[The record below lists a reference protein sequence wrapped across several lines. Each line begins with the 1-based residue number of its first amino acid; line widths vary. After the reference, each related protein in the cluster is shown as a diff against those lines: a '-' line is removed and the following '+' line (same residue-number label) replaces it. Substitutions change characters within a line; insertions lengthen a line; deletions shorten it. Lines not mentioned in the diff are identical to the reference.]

1 MQGKMSLGRRAV
13 KQGAEGGRRA
23 LVYLSLAY
31 VAFVIYGSLVPLEF
45 HYRSWDNAWQT
56 FKNIPY
62 LNLGIDSRAD
72 WVANAVLYVPV
83 GFLIASLLKRFGKHP
98 ALALAFIG
106 SLVFSFALAVSVEFT
121 QLFFPQRTVSY
132 NDIIAEFLGSILGA
146 IFAVR
151 WSGRFMSLLST
162 LAGNPDRLV
171 AHLLKAYAISYVAFS
186 LFPYDFLV
194 SISEIHWKL
203 QSDGWGWL
211 VAKES
216 MGGSTIFA
224 IAKLF
229 AEILAVVP
237 LGLMLGKIKTGRRP
251 CSPTHALLLGAL
263 LGLMIEV
270 AQFFIATGVSQ
281 GLSIITRA
289 IGMYIGT
296 LLWQHRTLFPP
307 QRVAFELRRFGLLV
321 GALYLIALAAV
332 NGLIGHRW
340 MGADFAMNVLR
351 EVNFLP
357 FYYHYYT
364 TEQAALL
371 SLVSVCVMY
380 APIGVLSW
388 ASWSPPVLAMSMAM
402 LIAGFMESGKLFFS
416 SSHPDPT
423 NILIAGFS
431 AWATA
436 KMVKRIAKVSSAKVS
451 VRAPIAATSDY
462 TRSEGSEEKTESA
475 IVADINGR
483 NSAEEVSAVQLLKRP
498 SWVGVLILGLACAG
512 LYVLHFPLQPVV
524 IGLLLA
530 GYAVVIWYRPQFLFV
545 VVPAALALFDLA
557 PWSGRFYF
565 DEFDLLLLTSVVIA
579 YVRLP
584 SAPHH
589 AKRDLPFLVLALL
602 LGLSYAVAIYR
613 GLLPWQMPGINEFS
627 NYYSPYNAL
636 RVAKGVLWTFLLY
649 GLSGRLSS
657 MGHNVRSLFAKGM
670 IAGLAGTVAVIVWE
684 RLVFPGIFNFT
695 DVYRVTGPFSQ
706 MHIGGADIETYLT
719 LSTPFLVVLLFE
731 ARSWI
736 TRLFGTAL
744 LVGATYGLMVTFSR
758 IGYAAYGIALAIVL
772 LAATAKQGDRMRSRY
787 FERGLAGIALAALAV
802 VVAVPIFKGSFTQ
815 ERISRSGTD
824 FGIRWAHWND
834 ALQMRDADWNT
845 SLFGMGLGRYP
856 ETNYWRSKENRVAT
870 YRLHSET
877 GNIFLRLGSGGK
889 LYIEQFVAIKPQHE
903 YVLSLKVR
911 SDLPNA
917 KLTASICENW
927 LLNSARCTFHSFDV
941 AGSGRWQLGSVRLKS
956 DDMGS
961 GRWYMARPVKLS
973 IYNSSAQALVDVDN
987 LHLLDDGGHDLLV
1000 NGGFS
1005 RGMDRWFFTVD
1016 NYGQWHVDSLPVQ
1029 VLFDQG
1035 WLGIV
1040 SLSLF
1045 VTLGLWRATRDV
1057 WRGDA
1062 MAGAMLASSVGF
1074 LVIGSLDSLVD
1085 SPRLLMLF
1093 LLLIFFAAR
1102 HAVRPASLNRG
1113 NNI

>member
-1 MQGKMSLGRRAV
+1 MQGKMSLDLRAV
-13 KQGAEGGRRA
+13 KQGAEGGRHA

-151 WSGRFMSLLST
+151 WSNRFMSLLST

-194 SISEIHWKL
+194 SISEIHWKI

-216 MGGSTIFA
+216 MGGSTILA

-237 LGLMLGKIKTGRRP
+237 LGMMLGKIKTGRRP
-251 CSPTHALLLGAL
+251 WSPTHALLFGAL

-281 GLSIITRA
+281 GLSVITRA

-296 LLWQHRTLFPP
+296 LLWRHRTLFPP
-307 QRVAFELRRFGLLV
+307 QRVAFELRRFGLFI
-321 GALYLIALAAV
+321 GIFYLIALAAV

-340 MGADFAMNVLR
+340 MGIDFAMNALK
-351 EVNFLP
+351 EINFLP

-371 SLVSVCVMY
+371 SLVSVCLMY
-380 APIGVLSW
+380 APIGVLAW
-388 ASWSPPVLAMSMAM
+388 AYWSSPVLGMSVAM
-402 LIAGFMESGKLFFS
+402 LIAGLMESGKLFLTGF
-416 SSHPDPT
+416 HPDPT
-423 NILIAGFS
+423 SVLIAGFS

-436 KMVKRIAKVSSAKVS
+436 KMINRIAS
-451 VRAPIAATSDY
+451 VPFLKAARRTAATPGY
-462 TRSEGSEEKTESA
+462 TSSEGSEEKAESV

-483 NSAEEVSAVQLLKRP
+483 KLAEEVSAVQLLRRP
-498 SWVGVLILGLACAG
+498 SWEGVLILGLACAG
-512 LYVLHFPLQPVV
+512 LYVLHFPLQPVA

-530 GYAVVIWYRPQFLFV
+530 GYAVVIWYRPQFLLI

-565 DEFDLLLLTSVVIA
+565 DEFDLLFLTSVTVA

-584 SAPHH
+584 QAPPH
-589 AKRDLPFLVLALL
+589 AKRDLLFLFFSVLLS
-602 LGLSYAVAIYR
+602 LSYAISSCR
-613 GLLPWQMPGINEFS
+613 GLLPWHLPEANEFS
-627 NYYSPYNAL
+627 NYYSSYNAL
-636 RVAKGVLWTFLLY
+636 RIAKGVLWAFILY
-649 GLSGRLSS
+649 GLFGRLSS
-657 MGHNVRSLFAKGM
+657 IGHNVRRLFAKGLV
-670 IAGLAGTVAVIVWE
+670 AGLAGTVAVIVWE
-684 RLVFPGIFNFT
+684 RFVFPGMFNFT

-719 LSTPFLVVLLFE
+719 LSTAFLVVLLFE
-731 ARSWI
+731 ARSWVA
-736 TRLFGTAL
+736 RLFGAVL
-744 LVGATYGLMVTFSR
+744 LAGATYGLMVTFSR
-758 IGYAAYGIALAIVL
+758 VGYAAYGIALAIAL
-772 LAATAKQGDRMRSRY
+772 LAATAKRVDRMRTGY

-815 ERISRSGTD
+815 DRMSRSGTD

-834 ALQMRDADWNT
+834 ALQMRDADWGT

-856 ETNYWRSKENRVAT
+856 ETNYWRSKESRVAT
-870 YRLHSET
+870 YRLHSEN
-877 GNIFLRLGSGGK
+877 GNTFLRLGSGGK
-889 LYIEQFVAIKPQHE
+889 LYIEQFVAIKPQHK
-903 YVLSLKVR
+903 YVLSLKFR

-917 KLTASICENW
+917 KLTASICEKW

-941 AGSGRWQLGSVRLKS
+941 TGSGRWQPVSVLLKS

-961 GRWYMARPVKLS
+961 GRWYAARPVKLS
-973 IYNSSAQALVDVDN
+973 VYNSSAQALVDVGN

-1000 NGGFS
+1000 NGDFS
-1005 RGMDRWFFTVD
+1005 RGMDRWLFTVD
-1016 NYGQWHVDSLPVQ
+1016 NYGQWHIDSLPVQ

-1045 VTLGLWRATRDV
+1045 VMLGLWRATRDA
-1057 WRGDA
+1057 WHGDA
-1062 MAGAMLASSVGF
+1062 MAGAILASSVGF

-1102 HAVRPASLNRG
+1102 PAVLPASLNR
-1113 NNI
+1113 

>member
-1 MQGKMSLGRRAV
+1 MSLDRRPV
-13 KQGAEGGRRA
+13 KQGAEGEYNT

-31 VAFVIYGSLVPLEF
+31 VAFVIYGSLVPLDF
-45 HYRSWDNAWQT
+45 QYRSWDNAWQA
-56 FKNIPY
+56 FMNIPY
-62 LNLGIDSRAD
+62 LNLGIESRAD

-106 SLVFSFALAVSVEFT
+106 SLLFSTALAVSVEFT
-121 QLFFPQRTVSY
+121 QLFFPPRTVSL

-162 LAGNPDRLV
+162 LAGNPDRLI
-171 AHLLKAYAISYVAFS
+171 AHLLKAYAIAYVAFS

-194 SISEIHWKL
+194 SVSEIHWKL

-216 MGGSTIFA
+216 MGGSA
-224 IAKLF
+224 VLALAKLF
-229 AEILAVVP
+229 AETLAAIP
-237 LGLMLGKIKTGRRP
+237 LGLMLGKIKTGRRSW
-251 CSPTHALLLGAL
+251 SPPQAFLFGAI

-281 GLSIITRA
+281 GLSVITRA
-289 IGMYIGT
+289 IGMYIGA

-307 QRVAFELRRFGLLV
+307 QRVAFELRRFGLFV
-321 GALYLIALAAV
+321 GAPYLIALAAV

-388 ASWSPPVLAMSMAM
+388 ASWSPPVLAMSTAM
-402 LIAGFMESGKLFFS
+402 LIAGFMESGKLFFAG
-416 SSHPDPT
+416 SHPDPT

-436 KMVKRIAKVSSAKVS
+436 KMVKRIAKVSSAEVS
-451 VRAPIAATSDY
+451 VRAPIAASSTP
-462 TRSEGSEEKTESA
+462 RSSEEVVSDKVAQARTPNASA
-475 IVADINGR
+475 
-483 NSAEEVSAVQLLKRP
+483 LLRTP
-498 SWVGVLILGLACAG
+498 SWAGYAALIAGPACVG
-512 LYVLHFPLQPVV
+512 LYVANFSVQPVA

-530 GYAVVIWYRPQFLFV
+530 GYATLIWHRPHYLLV

-565 DEFDLLLLTSVVIA
+565 DEFDLLILISVVIA

-584 SAPHH
+584 RVPHH

-602 LGLSYAVAIYR
+602 LGLSYAVATYR
-613 GLLPWQMPGINEFS
+613 GLLPWHLPGINEFS
-627 NYYSPYNAL
+627 SYYSPYNAL
-636 RVAKGVLWTFLLY
+636 RIAKGVLWVFILY

-657 MGHNVRSLFAKGM
+657 IGHNVRRLFAYGM
-670 IAGLAGTVAVIVWE
+670 VAGLAGTIVVIVWE
-684 RLVFPGIFNFT
+684 RFVFPGMFNFT

-706 MHIGGADIETYLT
+706 MNTGGADIEAYLT

-736 TRLFGTAL
+736 TRMFGTAL

-758 IGYAAYGIALAIVL
+758 VGYAAYGIALTIVL
-772 LAATAKQGDRMRSRY
+772 LAVTVKPGKRMGS
-787 FERGLAGIALAALAV
+787 FKRGIPALALAV
-802 VVAVPIFKGSFTQ
+802 LALAVAVPIFEGSFTR
-815 ERISRSGTD
+815 ERMSQSESD
-824 FGIRWAHWND
+824 FGIRRAHWND
-834 ALQMRDADWNT
+834 ALQMRDHDRGT
-845 SLFGMGLGRYP
+845 SLFGMGIGRYP
-856 ETNYWRSKENRVAT
+856 ETNYWRSQENRAAT
-870 YRLHSET
+870 YRLGFEN
-877 GNIFLRLGSGGK
+877 GNTFLRLGSGGR
-889 LYIEQFVAIKPQHE
+889 LYIEQFAAIKPKHD
-903 YVLSLKVR
+903 YLLSLSMR
-911 SDLPNA
+911 SDLPA
-917 KLTASICENW
+917 QVSVSICEKW
-927 LLNSARCTFHSFDV
+927 LLTSARCILQSIDV
-941 AGSGRWQLGSVRLKS
+941 AGNGRWQPVHVHLQSGDLGS
-956 DDMGS
+956 GP
-961 GRWYMARPVKLS
+961 WYAARPIKLS
-973 IYNSSAQALVDVDN
+973 IYAAHAVVDVDN
-987 LHLLDDGGHDLLV
+987 LHLQGADGRDLLV
-1000 NGGFS
+1000 NGDFS

-1016 NYGQWHVDSLPVQ
+1016 NYGQWHVDSLPIQ

-1040 SLSLF
+1040 ALTLF
-1045 VTLGLWRATRDV
+1045 VAAGMWRAARDA

-1062 MAGAMLASSVGF
+1062 IAGAMLASSVGF

-1093 LLLIFFAAR
+1093 LLVIFFAAGP
-1102 HAVRPASLNRG
+1102 AVRPVSLNQ
-1113 NNI
+1113 